1 VPQAEAAQGE
11 QDGGERRHHDPT
23 GLQRSLNLRQRD
35 AGLRGDQAA
44 EQICMRLE
52 HRATMPAN
60 PVRGERAGLADPLH
74 QLHGSRRADLVTR
87 GGLAD

>member
-1 VPQAEAAQGE
+1 MVERAATTIPRAFNSAWISASVMPDFGAT
-11 QDGGERRHHDPT
+11 R
-23 GLQRSLNLRQRD
+23 LRT
-35 AGLRGDQAA
+35 
-44 EQICMRLE
+44 EQICMWLE